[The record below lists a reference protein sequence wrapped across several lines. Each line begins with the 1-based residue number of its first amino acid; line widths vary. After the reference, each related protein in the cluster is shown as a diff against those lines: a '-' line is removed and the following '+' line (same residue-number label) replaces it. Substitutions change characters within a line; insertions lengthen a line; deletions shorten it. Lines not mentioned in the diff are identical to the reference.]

1 MDQSLDLKKQ
11 GGTANITGD
20 VENGV
25 GRIKSLF
32 EAFPNGFKIPSPAQ
46 INLPAGPIPPWT
58 RIIRTGLFQ
67 QGTHVFYS
75 GEALAD
81 EVAAM
86 NGLMSANAGCPGD
99 EKQITPRA

>member
-1 MDQSLDLKKQ
+1 MYQSLDLKKQ
-11 GGTANITGD
+11 RGAANITGD
-20 VENGV
+20 IENGV

-32 EAFPNGFKIPSPAQ
+32 EEIPDRFKIPLPAQ
-46 INLPAGPIPPWT
+46 INLPTGPIPPWT
-58 RIIRTGLFQ
+58 RIIRAGLFQ
-67 QGTHVFYS
+67 QGTQVFYS

-86 NGLMSANAGCPGD
+86 NSLMSANAGCPGD